1 MDPKVGDLVEIEFSI
16 AGMVGVSKLKGE
28 IAALSDADVEILT
41 SHPRRTIKAPLSDL
55 QPNPVSGWSLNVD
68 LGA

>member
-1 MDPKVGDLVEIEFSI
+1 MDPKIGDRVEIEFSI
-16 AGMVGVSKLKGE
+16 AGMVGVSKLDGE
-28 IAALSDADVEILT
+28 IAALPGADVEVLT

-55 QPNPVSGWSLNVD
+55 QPNSVSGWRLDVD